1 MRPSTASCGRAT
13 ADKVGGQWPHLLH
26 QLRPLLHFYLLQED
40 LHHHL
45 LHFHL
50 LLGTFIPTSFTTSF
64 FIPITSIIT
73 ATSSPPPQLGLF
85 EKSFLKTSR
94 FEARNGPGN
103 WKRDKFETR
112 NGREMGN
119 DTEFETRNGRKWD
132 TKRYKKHHFSTI
144 NEKNRVKTGKT
155 GEKSLKNRKKQEK
168 TENYKKYR
176 NIIWTRFRKT
186 ETSFRRDFGKC

>member
-1 MRPSTASCGRAT
+1 MDR
-13 ADKVGGQWPHLLH
+13 
-26 QLRPLLHFYLLQED
+26 E
-40 LHHHL
+40 
-45 LHFHL
+45 
-50 LLGTFIPTSFTTSF
+50 I
-64 FIPITSIIT
+64 
-73 ATSSPPPQLGLF
+73 
-85 EKSFLKTSR
+85 
-94 FEARNGPGN
+94 GN
-103 WKRDKFETR
+103 ETEFDTR

-155 GEKSLKNRKKQEK
+155 GEKSQKNRKKQEK